1 MFKIS
6 NETMDNDLDLV
17 DPNVSYL
24 PLDNESS
31 TVNSTDF
38 LGPPVIVIPLTIIR
52 AIFSILGI
60 ILKLMIIFYEHF
72 GRDTQKRPL
81 LNRVSVNFLNKL
93 FRSKCDFILVHRN
106 FV

>member
-1 MFKIS
+1 MKLFNIS
-6 NETMDNDLDLV
+6 NETMDYELDLV
-17 DPNVSYL
+17 DLNFSYPLL

-31 TVNSTDF
+31 TVNGTDS

-52 AIFSILGI
+52 AVFSILGI

-81 LNRVSVNFLNKL
+81 LNRVSVSFYK
-93 FRSKCDFILVHRN
+93 
-106 FV
+106 